1 MIWQPWLTGAMV
13 SNMGYQLMSLK
24 FRHVLLALLPLVVA
38 GCVTAEEVDQ
48 DKCSSF
54 GFRPGTDA
62 FASCMMQQ
70 SARHDDEERR
80 YMDGLHERQERE
92 REKERRR
99 REERQIDT
107 RPQFDKDGNP
117 NFDTQGDYI
126 GCHGAGC
133 QVDDPDADN

>member
-1 MIWQPWLTGAMV
+1 MK
-13 SNMGYQLMSLK
+13 SFK
-24 FRHVLLALLPLVVA
+24 FRHMLFALLPLAVA

-62 FASCMMQQ
+62 FANCMMEQ

-92 REKERRR
+92 RKKERRR
-99 REERQIDT
+99 REESQIDT

-126 GCHGAGC
+126 GCHGVGC
-133 QVDDPDADN
+133 QVDNPDADN